1 MILTTTPQIEG
12 KQIVEYKQIVF
23 GEVVAGA
30 NIVRDFIAG
39 ITDII
44 GGRSGVYESRL
55 SRAREEALEELAKRA
70 LAVGANAVVG
80 IEVNYTTMGAKIM
93 FVISASG
100 TAVVVR

>member
-80 IEVNYTTMGAKIM
+80 
-93 FVISASG
+93 ASG

>member
-55 SRAREEALEELAKRA
+55 NRARE
-70 LAVGANAVVG
+70 
-80 IEVNYTTMGAKIM
+80 EVNYTTMGAKNM

>member
-23 GEVVAGA
+23 GEVV
-30 NIVRDFIAG
+30 VRDFIAG

-80 IEVNYTTMGAKIM
+80 IEVNYTTMGAKNM

>member
-70 LAVGANAVVG
+70 LAVDANAVVG
-80 IEVNYTTMGAKIM
+80 IEVNYTTMGAKNM